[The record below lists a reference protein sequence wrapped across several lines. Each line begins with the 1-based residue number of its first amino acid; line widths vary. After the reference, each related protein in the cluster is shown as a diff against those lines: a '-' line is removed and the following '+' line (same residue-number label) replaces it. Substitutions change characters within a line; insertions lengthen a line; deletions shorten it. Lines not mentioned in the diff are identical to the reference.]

1 MLGCIHSYSDPH
13 LGACGPRITGWKHL
27 QPRVKINLLSFK
39 LFVSIKRQV
48 TEVSPYA
55 PISRL
60 TRQYEQRYRVVAI
73 GAGYWKRCPAH
84 VQGLE
89 KLLYKLWYA
98 NSPGD
103 LHFKICPPLR
113 RPHLGNVPFK
123 GRIDT
128 SHGHLADV
136 FISFSSV
143 AHSESHHIH
152 SVENDSAGSYT
163 DSNRESRNN
172 HKLLLLEKCQVGLHG
187 PFFPGRFG

>member
-1 MLGCIHSYSDPH
+1 M
-13 LGACGPRITGWKHL
+13 
-27 QPRVKINLLSFK
+27 
-39 LFVSIKRQV
+39 
-48 TEVSPYA
+48 TEVSPCA
-55 PISRL
+55 PISRM
-60 TRQYEQRYRVVAI
+60 TRQYEQRDHVVAI
-73 GAGYWKRCPAH
+73 DAGYWKRCPAH
-84 VQGLE
+84 IQGLA
-89 KLLYKLWYA
+89 KLLDKLCYP

-128 SHGHLADV
+128 SHRHLVDV

-152 SVENDSAGSYT
+152 SVENDSAGPYT